1 MIGLILAAGKGSR
14 LGNRTEETPKSL
26 LPLNEEE
33 TLLDYNIKVL
43 KKIKVSKIL
52 IVTGFESDKIEQH
65 ILKYENVEIIYNPF
79 WNHCN
84 VLGSLYMAFPY
95 LKQANEDFL
104 FLHAD
109 TIVEMNVWE
118 NLSEYKNDIV
128 LPFKRKTCGEE
139 EMKIKL
145 DNGGNIILINKEMPS
160 SEADGEFLGIAK
172 FSYSTIKFMMGTA
185 QTLFKSGNLNFYME
199 AIVQQAIDSGRIV
212 EAFDIRDSK
221 FIEVDFEEDYLKLL
235 GFINDLFEQIYEE

>member
-26 LPLNEEE
+26 LPLNEGE

-43 KKIKVSKIL
+43 KKLKVSKIL

-84 VLGSLYMAFPY
+84 VLGSLYIAFPY

-118 NLSEYKNDIV
+118 NLSEHNNDIV
-128 LPFKRKTCGEE
+128 LPFKRKACGEE
-139 EMKIKL
+139 EMKVKL
-145 DNGGNIILINKEMPS
+145 NNYGNIILINKEMLPP
-160 SEADGEFLGIAK
+160 EADGEFLGIAK
-172 FSYSTIKFMMGTA
+172 FSNSVINYMMEIA
-185 QTLFKSGNLNFYME
+185 HTLFKSGNLNFYME
-199 AIVQQAIDSGRIV
+199 AIVQKAIDSGRIV
-212 EAFDIRDSK
+212 TTFDIKDSK
-221 FIEVDFEEDYLKLL
+221 FIEVDFEEDYFKLL
-235 GFINDLFEQIYEE
+235 SFINDLVEQVNED